1 MKRYQVIW
9 GGKNNTI
16 IPKNFCFPEETKII
30 MENNVIK
37 EIQDVMAGDKVIA
50 YEDESPVDTILGVEI
65 FSVIHLKS
73 KEKIYV
79 SLEDIK
85 E

>member
-50 YEDESPVDTILGVEI
+50 YDLET
-65 FSVIHLKS
+65 
-73 KEKIYV
+73 KEKVVEPVGGVDEVLDELYILNDGMIET
-79 SLEDIK
+79 S
-85 E
+85 